1 MTQFPFLR
9 AEWPPSFEAA
19 RQAEEAAWSD
29 PRTACF
35 QARRALELMV
45 KWVYRHD
52 ASLRSPYQTHLNAL
66 LFEGTF
72 KDLVGERLLAK
83 AKIIKDLGNQAV
95 HTGRPVRPEDA
106 AVAVRELFHV
116 GFWLARTYA
125 RRARPSDDL
134 GFDPALLPRPSG
146 QAPQALP
153 QLQQL
158 AEELARKDEALAL
171 AEKGRTDLE
180 AELAALRQQV
190 AQAKAENQAVPDS
203 HDYSEAETRRYFID
217 LLLKEVGWGLDQER
231 DREFEVLGMPNA
243 EGKGFVDYVLWGEDG
258 KPLGL
263 VEAKRTTKSPQEG
276 KQQAK
281 LYADCLEARFGQ
293 RPVIF
298 LSNGYEHWIW
308 DDASYPSRAVQGFYS
323 RAELELLIQRRSTR
337 RPLATATIDS
347 SIVERAY
354 QHRAIR
360 RIGETFE
367 KENQR
372 KALVVMA
379 TGAGKTRTVIAL
391 CDLLMRNNWIKRVLF
406 LADRIALV
414 KQAVGAF
421 KKHLPAANP
430 VNLVT
435 EKDQDGRIFVSTYP
449 TMMGLIDDLKDGER
463 RFGPGHFDL
472 IVIDEAHRSVYQK
485 YRAIFGYFDSLL
497 VGLTATPKDEID
509 KNTYSLF
516 DLETG
521 VPTDIYSLDEAITD
535 GYLVPPKGISVPLK
549 FPRDGITYNELSEE
563 EKEEWDALEWEEGE
577 APDRVDPASVN
588 RWLFNADTVDKA
600 LELLMT
606 QGLKVEG
613 GDRLGKTIIFA
624 KTHDH
629 AEFIS
634 QRFDLAYAHH
644 KGHFARVIDFKV
656 NYAQS
661 LIEDFSKADKGP
673 HIAISVDMLDT
684 GIDVPEVVNLVFFK
698 PVRSRTKFWQM
709 VGRGTRLCPDLF
721 GPGQHKQCFYIFDL
735 CQNLEFFS
743 QEMKTPEGK
752 AAPSLG
758 KRLFKAR
765 TELIVSLDKALGSR
779 VGEGGAPE
787 WALRD
792 ATAEI
797 LRDQVAGMSPDNFL
811 VRPHRK
817 LVEDYAKAGAWQA
830 ITAIEAPGV
839 VDGLGD
845 LPSSVSEADEE
856 AKRFDLLVLR
866 LQLAML
872 RQEDTFSGLADQVKA
887 LAGSLT
893 EMGNIPMVAAELPLL
908 LELGSDLWWEG
919 ATLPMLEQV
928 RTKLRGLMKL
938 IERLQRT
945 ILYTDF
951 EDELGVP
958 QEVVMAGFTAGTDPD
973 KFKAKVRQFLTE
985 HESHFAIQRLRTNQP
1000 LTAMDLAELER
1011 MLAAAGLGDPKELA
1025 KAKAECHGLG
1035 LFIRSLVGLHREAAK
1050 AAFNGFVSGR
1060 TLNASQLEFIDL
1072 MIDHLTQHGVMD
1084 PGLLY
1089 ESPFTD
1095 LSSLGIEGVFR
1106 QAEVQ
1111 ELVGILAD
1119 VQKHAVA

>member
-1 MTQFPFLR
+1 MTQFAFLQ
-9 AEWPPSFEAA
+9 AEWPLTFEAA
-19 RQAEEAAWSD
+19 QRAEEVVLSD

-35 QARRALELMV
+35 QARRALELLV
-45 KWVYRHD
+45 KWVYKHD
-52 ASLRSPYQTHLNAL
+52 STLRSPYQTHLNAL

-106 AVAVRELFHV
+106 VVVVRELFHI
-116 GFWLARTYA
+116 GFWLARTYS
-125 RRARPSDDL
+125 RRARPAGDL
-134 GFDPALLPRPSG
+134 KFDPALLPRPSG
-146 QAPQALP
+146 AAPQPLP

-158 AEELARKDEALAL
+158 AEELARKDEALAQ
-171 AEKGRTDLE
+171 AERGRADLE
-180 AELAALRQQV
+180 AELEALRRKV
-190 AQAKAENQAVPDS
+190 AEAKAENEAVPDD

-217 LLLKEVGWGLDQER
+217 LLLKEVGWALDQDR
-231 DREFEVLGMPNA
+231 DREFEVAGMPNNT
-243 EGKGFVDYVLWGEDG
+243 GQGFVDYVLWGNDG
-258 KPLGL
+258 RPLGL
-263 VEAKRTTKSPQEG
+263 VEAKRTTKNPLEG

-281 LYADCLEARFGQ
+281 LYADRLEAQFGQ
-293 RPVIF
+293 RPVMF
-298 LSNGYEHWIW
+298 MSNGYEHWIW
-308 DDASYPSRAVQGFYS
+308 DDAAYPSRSVQGFYS
-323 RAELELLIQRRSTR
+323 KQELERLIQRRSTR
-337 RPLATATIDS
+337 KSLATAAIDPA
-347 SIVERAY
+347 IVNRAY

-367 KENQR
+367 RENQR

-435 EKDQDGRIFVSTYP
+435 EKDQDGRVFVSTYP

-485 YRAIFGYFDSLL
+485 YRAIFGYFDSML

-521 VPTDIYSLDEAITD
+521 VPTDIYGLDEAIKD

-549 FPRDGITYNELSEE
+549 FPREGITYDDLSED
-563 EKEEWDALEWEEGE
+563 EKAEWEALDWEEEEVPG
-577 APDRVDPASVN
+577 RVDPGAVN

-606 QGLKVEG
+606 QGIKVEG

-634 QRFDLAYAHH
+634 ERFDKAYAHYR
-644 KGHFARVIDFKV
+644 GAFARVIDFKV

-661 LIEDFSKADKGP
+661 LIDDFSKADKAP

-752 AAPSLG
+752 TAPSLG
-758 KRLFKAR
+758 KRLFRAR
-765 TELIVSLDKALGSR
+765 AELIVGLDKALGSR
-779 VGEGGAPE
+779 MGEDGAPE

-792 ATAEI
+792 TTAGI
-797 LRDQVAGMSPDNFL
+797 LQDQIAGMSPDNFL

-817 LVEDYAKAGAWQA
+817 LVEGFAKAASWQT
-830 ITAIEAPGV
+830 ITAIDAQSV
-839 VDGLGD
+839 VDSLGD
-845 LPSSVSEADEE
+845 LPSSVTDQDEE

-866 LQLAML
+866 LQLAVL
-872 RQEDTFSGLADQVKA
+872 RQEDTFSALADQIKA

-893 EMGNIPMVAAELPLL
+893 EMNNIPMVAAEMPLIL
-908 LELGSDLWWEG
+908 DLGSDLWWEG

-928 RTKLRGLMKL
+928 RIRLRGLMKL
-938 IERLQRT
+938 IERVHKK
-945 ILYTDF
+945 ILFTNF
-951 EDELGVP
+951 EDDLGVP
-958 QEVVMAGFTAGTDPD
+958 QVVEIPGFTAGTDPE
-973 KFKAKVRQFLTE
+973 KFKAKVWQFLLE
-985 HESHFAIQRLRTNQP
+985 NESHFAILRLRTNQP
-1000 LTAMDLAELER
+1000 LTASDLEELER
-1011 MLAAAGLGDPKELA
+1011 MLAGAGLGEPSELT
-1025 KAKAECHGLG
+1025 KAKVGCHGLG
-1035 LFIRSLVGLHREAAK
+1035 LFIRSLVGLDREAAK

-1060 TLNASQLEFIDL
+1060 TLNANQLEFIDL

-1095 LSSLGIEGVFR
+1095 LNRLGVEGVFR
-1106 QAEVQ
+1106 QDEVQ
-1111 ELVGILAD
+1111 ELVEILD
-1119 VQKHAVA
+1119 TVERHAVA

>member
-1 MTQFPFLR
+1 MSQFAFLQ
-9 AEWPPSFEAA
+9 AEWPLTFEAA
-19 RQAEEAAWSD
+19 SRAEEAVLSD
-29 PRTACF
+29 ARTACF
-35 QARRALELMV
+35 QARRALELLV
-45 KWVYRHD
+45 RWVYKHD
-52 ASLRSPYQTHLNAL
+52 TTLRSPYQTHLNAL

-106 AVAVRELFHV
+106 AVAVRELFHL
-116 GFWLARTYA
+116 GFWLARTYS
-125 RRARPSDDL
+125 RKPRPADGL
-134 GFDPALLPRPSG
+134 KFDTALLPRPSG

-153 QLQQL
+153 QLQQMAEAL
-158 AEELARKDEALAL
+158 AAKDEALAL
-171 AEKGRTDLE
+171 AEKGRADLE
-180 AELAALRQQV
+180 AELLALRQQV
-190 AQAKAENQAVPDS
+190 AEAKAENEAVPDS

-231 DREFEVLGMPNA
+231 DREFEVTGMPSA
-243 EGKGFVDYVLWGEDG
+243 GGQGFVDYVLWGADG

-281 LYADCLEARFGQ
+281 LYADCLEAQFGQ

-298 LSNGYEHWIW
+298 MSNGYEHWIW
-308 DDASYPSRAVQGFYS
+308 DDASYPSRSVQGFYS
-323 RAELELLIQRRSTR
+323 KPELELLIQRRTTR
-337 RPLATATIDS
+337 KSLATSTIDT
-347 SIVERAY
+347 SIVNRAY

-367 KENQR
+367 RENQR

-421 KKHLPAANP
+421 KKHLPAANA

-435 EKDQDGRIFVSTYP
+435 EKDQDGRVFVSTYP

-485 YRAIFGYFDSLL
+485 YRAIFGYFDNML

-521 VPTDIYSLDEAITD
+521 VPTDIYGLDEAIKD

-549 FPRDGITYNELSEE
+549 FPRDGITYDDLSED
-563 EKEEWDALEWEEGE
+563 EKAEWEALDWEE
-577 APDRVDPASVN
+577 EEVPDRVDAGAVN

-606 QGLKVEG
+606 QGIKVEG

-634 QRFDLAYAHH
+634 QRFDKAYAHYH
-644 KGHFARVIDFKV
+644 GHFARVIDFKV

-661 LIEDFSKADKGP
+661 LIEDFSKADKAP
-673 HIAISVDMLDT
+673 HIAISVDMMDT

-752 AAPSLG
+752 TAPSLG
-758 KRLFKAR
+758 KRLFRSR
-765 TELIVSLDKALGSR
+765 TELIVGLDKALGSR
-779 VGEGGAPE
+779 VGENTTPE

-792 ATAEI
+792 STAEI

-817 LVEDYAKAGAWQA
+817 LVEDYSQAGAWRSISA
-830 ITAIEAPGV
+830 IDATGV
-839 VDGLGD
+839 VHSLGD
-845 LPSSVSEADEE
+845 LPSSVTDQDEE

-866 LQLAML
+866 LQLAVL
-872 RQEDTFSGLADQVKA
+872 RQEDTFSALADQMKA
-887 LAGSLT
+887 LAGALT
-893 EMGNIPMVAAELPLL
+893 EMGNIPMVAEEMPLIL
-908 LELGSDLWWEG
+908 DLGSDLWWEG
-919 ATLPMLEQV
+919 ATLPMLEQA
-928 RTKLRGLMKL
+928 RTRLRGLMKL
-938 IERLQRT
+938 IERVHKK
-945 ILYTDF
+945 ILFTDF
-951 EDELGVP
+951 EDELGTP
-958 QEVVMAGFTAGTDPD
+958 QVVEVAGFTAGTDPE
-973 KFKAKVRQFLTE
+973 KFKVKVRQFLLE
-985 HESHFAIQRLRTNQP
+985 HESHFAILRLRTNQP
-1000 LTAMDLAELER
+1000 LTVSDLEELER
-1011 MLAAAGLGDPKELA
+1011 MLAGAGLGEPSELT
-1025 KAKAECHGLG
+1025 KAKMECHGLG
-1035 LFIRSLVGLHREAAK
+1035 LFIRSLVGLDREAAK

-1060 TLNASQLEFIDL
+1060 ALNASQLEFIDL

-1095 LSSLGIEGVFR
+1095 LNSLGVEGVFR
-1106 QAEVQ
+1106 QGEVQ
-1111 ELVGILAD
+1111 ELVGILEA
-1119 VQKHAVA
+1119 VERHAVA